1 MSDSPSDGEECVPPA
16 PDDSKTMAT
25 KSARNKAAE
34 LGMDITQVTAS
45 SGDFV
50 SLDDVLSAVGLKQSK
65 IHNITPAGG
74 RPKGSKKQKRQI
86 KEARTTVTG
95 EKDAQRDELLLD
107 DNMLEVRPL
116 FDTCV

>member
-1 MSDSPSDGEECVPPA
+1 MVLFPAKKGDARVSFTWKPEDYAREE
-16 PDDSKTMAT
+16 
-25 KSARNKAAE
+25 
-34 LGMDITQVTAS
+34 
-45 SGDFV
+45 
-50 SLDDVLSAVGLKQSK
+50 
-65 IHNITPAGG
+65 
-74 RPKGSKKQKRQI
+74 KGSKKQKRQI